1 MWRER
6 ALRYLFPGS
15 AERDIGF
22 RREIERLSANA
33 LLIIGGAQICISA
46 FMVLA
51 RFLLSAESATLPLRF
66 RQGATIVGLGVLNIF
81 ASRVRPLAH
90 WARLLALVSG
100 FATAAVLTWSSM
112 VIMSQSTNPN
122 DFIPG
127 QITLVM
133 LIAVTIIPLKPMQ
146 TLALGLAIGVDYYTS
161 ARIAETS
168 LLAGLGPDDNYLLFI
183 TMLTLLCTAITA
195 VLYNQRWANYQI
207 LQQTVEASDALREVQ
222 TRVVLTESANSLSR
236 LAAAVSH
243 EMNNPLGALVSG
255 VDTLLLLA
263 SKQVTCPPSELPRL
277 VQLQSE
283 VRRTVKESA
292 DRLRQLMGRMQ
303 RFSNLDQAETQ
314 AADLNELLKDVA
326 ALADPE
332 LKKDRHVELQLQP
345 IPPVVCRPQQLS
357 IVFSN
362 LVNNAMHAVNG
373 DGRIVIATRKNESQ
387 VEVRIEDNGRG
398 VDPDELQH
406 IFDPDFRPSGGR
418 MAAVNWSMFNSRQ
431 IIREHGGDIQIT
443 SSQGQ
448 GTRILVV
455 LPVADETKGVT

>member
-1 MWRER
+1 MWREWIR
-6 ALRYLFPGS
+6 NHLFPN
-15 AERDIGF
+15 AERDPGF
-22 RREIERLSANA
+22 RREIERLNRNG
-33 LLIIGGAQICISA
+33 LLIIGGAQICVSA

-51 RFLLSAESATLPLRF
+51 RFLLTPESATLPLRF
-66 RQGATIVGLGVLNIF
+66 RQAASIVALGLLNIV
-81 ASRVRPLAH
+81 ASRVGWLSR
-90 WARLLALVSG
+90 WARLLALVSA

-133 LIAVTIIPLKPMQ
+133 LLAVTIIPLWPSQ
-146 TLALGLAIGVDYYTS
+146 TLVLGLAIGIDYFIS
-161 ARIAETS
+161 ATIAEKS

-183 TMLTLLCTAITA
+183 TMLTLLCTGITA
-195 VLYNQRWANYQI
+195 VLYAQRWSNYQI

-222 TRVVLTESANSLSR
+222 TRVVMTESATSLSR

-255 VDTLLLLA
+255 VDTLVLLA
-263 SKQVTCPPSELPRL
+263 AKQATCQPSEQSRL
-277 VQLQSE
+277 VTMQLE
-283 VRRTVKESA
+283 VRRTVQESA
-292 DRLRQLMGRMQ
+292 RRLRELMARMQ
-303 RFSNLDQAETQ
+303 RFTNLDQADIQST
-314 AADLNELLKDVA
+314 DLNELLKDVA
-326 ALADPE
+326 ALVDPS
-332 LKKDRHVELQLQP
+332 LKQHRKVELQLQP

-357 IVFSN
+357 IVFSS

-373 DGRIVIATRKNESQ
+373 DGRIVISTRQQNSQ
-387 VEVRIEDNGRG
+387 VEVEIEDNGRG
-398 VDPDELQH
+398 VNSDELQH
-406 IFDPDFRPSGGR
+406 IFDPDFRAAGGR

-448 GTRILVV
+448 GTRVRV
-455 LPVADETKGVT
+455 MLPVADQMKAVT